1 MSKKFGIFLL
11 IVGLCMMLPGCI
23 LLCQT
28 ADLCQY
34 VLPAGDLAETY
45 PQAEKAAAELAELS
59 ESVTVS
65 ARRQSL
71 TLSGKRDEIGVTLY
85 AVDATYPEVCRET
98 LKQGRYI
105 SPGDVEKQRRVLV
118 IDEKTAYALF
128 NGGDAIGQA
137 LHLAGMDWQIVGVVG
152 SKARFGEADESVA
165 YAPIT
170 AALAL
175 EMDTLELRVLG
186 TKQAILAETTLRQWR
201 TDGSFHDLA
210 REKYAA
216 AMPLRWCAIVTV
228 LLLAVWLLCRT
239 LSFGK
244 ETLTD
249 TQARLKMRYLREMLP
264 WLTGQA
270 ALLLL
275 LGAVAAGVAV
285 TAMKLLTA
293 PALVFT
299 DWIPENLVSIASYIT
314 RFWVI
319 HRENAAA
326 MQLLTREKSVVQLV
340 AWLIRWGMLAVL
352 GGAFL
357 TKQNGRK
364 ST

>member
-1 MSKKFGIFLL
+1 
-11 IVGLCMMLPGCI
+11 
-23 LLCQT
+23 
-28 ADLCQY
+28 
-34 VLPAGDLAETY
+34 
-45 PQAEKAAAELAELS
+45 
-59 ESVTVS
+59 
-65 ARRQSL
+65 
-71 TLSGKRDEIGVTLY
+71 
-85 AVDATYPEVCRET
+85 
-98 LKQGRYI
+98 
-105 SPGDVEKQRRVLV
+105 
-118 IDEKTAYALF
+118 
-128 NGGDAIGQA
+128 
-137 LHLAGMDWQIVGVVG
+137 
-152 SKARFGEADESVA
+152 
-165 YAPIT
+165 
-170 AALAL
+170 
-175 EMDTLELRVLG
+175 
-186 TKQAILAETTLRQWR
+186 
-201 TDGSFHDLA
+201 
-210 REKYAA
+210 
-216 AMPLRWCAIVTV
+216 MPLRWCAIVTV

-244 ETLTD
+244 ATLTD

-357 TKQNGRK
+357 TKQNRRK

>member
-1 MSKKFGIFLL
+1 
-11 IVGLCMMLPGCI
+11 
-23 LLCQT
+23 
-28 ADLCQY
+28 
-34 VLPAGDLAETY
+34 
-45 PQAEKAAAELAELS
+45 
-59 ESVTVS
+59 
-65 ARRQSL
+65 
-71 TLSGKRDEIGVTLY
+71 
-85 AVDATYPEVCRET
+85 
-98 LKQGRYI
+98 
-105 SPGDVEKQRRVLV
+105 
-118 IDEKTAYALF
+118 
-128 NGGDAIGQA
+128 
-137 LHLAGMDWQIVGVVG
+137 
-152 SKARFGEADESVA
+152 
-165 YAPIT
+165 
-170 AALAL
+170 
-175 EMDTLELRVLG
+175 
-186 TKQAILAETTLRQWR
+186 
-201 TDGSFHDLA
+201 
-210 REKYAA
+210 
-216 AMPLRWCAIVTV
+216 
-228 LLLAVWLLCRT
+228 
-239 LSFGK
+239 
-244 ETLTD
+244 
-249 TQARLKMRYLREMLP
+249 MLP